1 MMADSVKTTSAVLGA
16 GALVL
21 TLFSASA
28 AQAQCTPVGFN
39 PGPDFPTQAAATAIA
54 GVSAYVGTLVSSIH
68 SANTAFLPDG
78 SRAYVTC
85 ENGGSVAVVDAAK
98 HAVLSTI
105 KLSGENVRPMGAVA
119 SPDGRYVYV
128 TTGRGRTVVT
138 IDTATNEPIASV
150 EVGLRPWGIAIS
162 ADGRTLYTANGP
174 SNDVAI
180 VDVASRTVTARV
192 AVGEGPWGLAVVP

>member
-1 MMADSVKTTSAVLGA
+1 
-16 GALVL
+16 
-21 TLFSASA
+21 
-28 AQAQCTPVGFN
+28 
-39 PGPDFPTQAAATAIA
+39 
-54 GVSAYVGTLVSSIH
+54 
-68 SANTAFLPDG
+68 
-78 SRAYVTC
+78 VTC

-105 KLSGENVRPMGAVA
+105 KLAGENVRPMGAVA

-138 IDTATNEPIASV
+138 IDTATNQPIASV

-180 VDVASRTVTARV
+180 VDVASQKVTARV